1 MAEAGPKFVAEAEGL
16 AADRGAA
23 AGKEIKASWQGT
35 VNGTAVMVQST
46 VRLWQKSLVV
56 DCICTGGLATELSY
70 GRIENV
76 ETPELLL
83 LPYMNYGGHHLNVLM
98 SKGKTPYF
106 ASVWM
111 DWYRSNASEPRA
123 WTGSRETRS
132 NSTAACITCR
142 RPTAGA
148 TTSSS
153 GSS

>member
-1 MAEAGPKFVAEAEGL
+1 M
-16 AADRGAA
+16 
-23 AGKEIKASWQGT
+23 
-35 VNGTAVMVQST
+35 
-46 VRLWQKSLVV
+46 RLWQKSLVV

-70 GRIENV
+70 GRIEDV
-76 ETPELLL
+76 ESPELLL

-98 SKGKTPYF
+98 SKGKAPYF

-111 DWYRSNASEPRA
+111 DWYRSNASEPYVVDRIDGEQGPPQRRRA
-123 WTGSRETRS
+123 VHL
-132 NSTAACITCR
+132 R